1 MTWFFLFIF
10 IGVFLWLANL
20 QIISLGRDW
29 PVILIV
35 FGLLML
41 LGIRK
46 KSRKNR
52 ILNDLEHGKISV
64 EEAEDE
70 LKDS

>member
-1 MTWFFLFIF
+1 MMWFFLFIF
-10 IGVFLWLANL
+10 VGVFLWLANL
-20 QIISLGRDW
+20 HIINLGRDW

-52 ILNDLEHGKISV
+52 ILYDLEHGKISV
-64 EEAEDE
+64 EEAEDK
-70 LKDS
+70 LKSS

>member
-1 MTWFFLFIF
+1 MMWFFMFIF
-10 IGVFLWLANL
+10 VGVFLWLANL
-20 QIISLGRDW
+20 HIISLGRDW

-41 LGIRK
+41 LGIRR
-46 KSRKNR
+46 KSRKSR

-64 EEAEDE
+64 EEAEEE
-70 LKDS
+70 LKGS

>member
-1 MTWFFLFIF
+1 MMWFFMFIF
-10 IGVFLWLANL
+10 VGVFLWLANL
-20 QIISLGRDW
+20 HIISLGRDW

-35 FGLLML
+35 FGFLML
-41 LGIRK
+41 LGIRR
-46 KSRKNR
+46 KSRKSR

-64 EEAEDE
+64 EEAEEE